1 MKAQERISMP
11 TEVSKGVVIGLGQ
24 GRALLSPILA
34 LLHRYCDLS
43 VRRPMDLQ
51 MTSFII
57 PSQLCISLHNARLLS
72 GSGDLMIQL
81 VVVGYGSAS
90 RQHQVTYGHTLP
102 VRAHDSTA
110 QVLDVH
116 DGGVRGDLHGVT
128 DVASK
133 AMDDAQ
139 LSLCTE
145 V

>member
-1 MKAQERISMP
+1 
-11 TEVSKGVVIGLGQ
+11 
-24 GRALLSPILA
+24 
-34 LLHRYCDLS
+34 
-43 VRRPMDLQ
+43 MDLQ
-51 MTSFII
+51 LTSFIT
-57 PSQLCISLHNARLLS
+57 PPQPYVSLHNARLSS
-72 GSGDLMIQL
+72 GSSDLMIQL
-81 VVVGYGSAS
+81 VVVGYRSAS

-133 AMDDAQ
+133 AMDDAE